1 MCIEILF
8 QLTIILL
15 IGTRI
20 VIWYFRINCFEKL
33 QTFEAP
39 LSFTGPRITT
49 ENAMQW
55 GWARVRRI
63 DVLFEFD

>member
-1 MCIEILF
+1 MIRFKKYFTLAIKLMNFTEILK
-8 QLTIILL
+8 
-15 IGTRI
+15 
-20 VIWYFRINCFEKL
+20 YFRINCFEKL